1 MLYFRIAPVSFQL
14 GRVLVLRASR
24 DPDSVSE
31 LGTSE
36 ITVKIQRGHVMH
48 KIHAESVADL
58 VRMAEKLD
66 IRAPK

>member
-14 GRVLVLRASR
+14 GRVPVLRASR